1 MTRPIQLFLTALVL
15 CPAYAESLVVK
26 DLVRITP
33 AGTSGPVTVK
43 VTFNPAPP
51 APNKIVIVA
60 ESLMGKNLNP
70 SALVAAAGSTKTF
83 LFTFD
88 QPAPGDDLRQVCFR
102 TDDGTTFA
110 PNCLTFTTLAD
121 AIKKLD
127 LVAKPQEKKNI
138 FASGMVTSASSGSTG
153 AFDVNLN
160 SNDLG
165 VDNLTAFLQ
174 VKRST
179 ASGADP
185 KNFEAGIA
193 YSGGKALAGVDTL
206 TAILTD
212 LAIKTEGTATKFAVN
227 NVVGDFSTSLQSMV
241 LKLGPSGRAKFRFV
255 GGIEG
260 GSNQGKG
267 EIPVGRAFDPLRNVD
282 WIVRGKIGTQATLRY
297 NRRTSQTLPFQSL
310 ELNVAGVS
318 RHLFRNELQ
327 YTAGTDKV
335 DRVVTGWRP
344 WAQID
349 LKLML
354 AENEKGRYGLKLT
367 YQNGSLPPVFAN
379 TRAIQFGIV
388 YESNDK
394 TGN

>member
-1 MTRPIQLFLTALVL
+1 MNLSIKLTLIAFSFSS
-15 CPAYAESLVVK
+15 AYAESVTVA
-26 DLVRITP
+26 DLVRITSLSAP
-33 AGTSGPVTVK
+33 GKVTAK
-43 VTFNPAPP
+43 VTFSPAPSKP
-51 APNKIVIVA
+51 GDIRILA
-60 ESLMGKNLNP
+60 ESSQGTDLKP
-70 SALVAAAGSTKTF
+70 SRLVPAAGSSKTF
-83 LFTFD
+83 QFTFD
-88 QPAPGDDLRQVCFR
+88 PPAAGEDLQQICFNSK
-102 TDDGTTFA
+102 DGTTFT
-110 PNCLTFTTLAD
+110 PNCVPFLTLGEAL
-121 AIKKLD
+121 KKLD
-127 LVAKPQEKKNI
+127 LVPKPQDKKTI

-160 SNDLG
+160 GNVRG
-165 VDNLTAFLQ
+165 VDDLTAFLQ

-193 YSGGKALAGVDTL
+193 YSGGKTLAGVDTL
-206 TAILTD
+206 TALLTD

-255 GGIEG
+255 GGLEG
-260 GSNQGKG
+260 GSNQAKG
-267 EIPVGRAFDPLRNVD
+267 DIPVGRAFEPLRNVD
-282 WIVRGKIGTQATLRY
+282 WIVRGKVGTQATLRY
-297 NRRTSQTLPFQSL
+297 NRGASRTLPFQSL
-310 ELNVAGVS
+310 ELNVAGVA

-354 AENEKGRYGLKLT
+354 AENKMGRYGLKLT
-367 YQNGSLPPVFAN
+367 YQNGSLPPIFAN

-388 YESNDK
+388 FESNDK